1 MSSDRDWRKWGRS
14 DPYFGVVSWPEF
26 RTDRLAENIDRFFE
40 TGRRDVL
47 ALTAQIDRLYG
58 DISTSRALDFGC
70 GVGRYVLPLSE
81 KFDHVVGVDISED
94 MIAEARTNCD
104 KANVRNVDFVISD
117 DALSAVGG
125 AFDLVHSYIVLQHIS
140 VQRGLALTKRMLD
153 LLNPGGV
160 AALHYS
166 INRTLSP
173 SRAIVYGLQHH
184 APFGMG
190 RVAANLVKRSAWDAP
205 TMDMNQ
211 YSVPKIVRLF
221 EESAITDIVIVPEWQ
236 ESVLT
241 ARVFGR
247 KAVRP

>member
-1 MSSDRDWRKWGRS
+1 MSSDRDWRKWGKS
-14 DPYFGVVSWPEF
+14 DPYFGVVAWPEF
-26 RTDRLAENIDRFFE
+26 RTDRLAENIDQFFQ

-47 ALTAQIDRLYG
+47 ALMAQIDRLYG

-70 GVGRYVLPLSE
+70 GVGRLVIPLSE

-94 MIAEARTNCD
+94 MIAEARANCA

-125 AFDLVHSYIVLQHIS
+125 PFDLVHSYIVLQHIS
-140 VQRGLALTKRMLD
+140 VERGLALTQRMLD
-153 LLNPGGV
+153 LLSPGGV

-166 INRTLSP
+166 IKRILSP
-173 SRAIVYGLQHH
+173 PRAIAYAVQHH
-184 APFGMG
+184 APFGIG
-190 RVAANLVKRSAWDAP
+190 RVTANLVKRRAWDAP
-205 TMDMNQ
+205 AMEMNQ

-221 EESAITDIVIVPEWQ
+221 EASEITDIVVIPERQ
-236 ESVLT
+236 GTVLT

-247 KAVRP
+247 KAARS